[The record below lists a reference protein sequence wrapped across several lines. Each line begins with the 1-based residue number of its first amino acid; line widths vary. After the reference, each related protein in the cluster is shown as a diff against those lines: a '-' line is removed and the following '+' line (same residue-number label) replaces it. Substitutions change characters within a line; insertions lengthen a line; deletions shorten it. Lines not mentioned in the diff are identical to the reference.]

1 MSPAGRKRQY
11 IPQHTYRGRL
21 QRDDRFDN
29 VRGVLI
35 ILVVIGHFLFPLYQ
49 TRLVTGIIYAIY
61 VFHMPC
67 FVMVSGYYAKSIY
80 KTGYFRWGKIVQ
92 MFWLFILYECVVWI
106 TEGLGYGVIEPFPN
120 FFKESGAPWYLLCMV
135 YFYMTLPLFNM
146 VKRQRAKLA
155 VIIGLIFAASFGKYI
170 AQTGSW
176 FCMDRAISFL
186 PFFYIGYYNT
196 KTTMDRYL
204 LSPYK
209 RSIDIAAGI
218 LTALVFFLAYD
229 VLLRYNLVVFGT
241 SYNRYIAEDYSK
253 IWLFNLIWYAVAFII
268 SLGFIGSML
277 NRRMLIITALGRNT
291 LQIYFLHRPIRD
303 IMMYFGFYEWFNPHS
318 KINVMLLIIFCILL
332 TIFLG
337 NRFFGLI
344 FSYIR
349 SVFDPLLEKVG
360 AL

>member
-1 MSPAGRKRQY
+1 MSPISRKRQY
-11 IPQHTYRGRL
+11 IPQHTYKGRL
-21 QRDDRFDN
+21 RRDDRFDN

-35 ILVVIGHFLFPLYQ
+35 ILVVIGHFLFPVYQ
-49 TRLVTGIIYAIY
+49 TRFVTGIIYAIY

-67 FVMVSGYYAKSIY
+67 FVMVSGYYAKSVY
-80 KTGYFRWGKIVQ
+80 KNDWFRWGKVVQ
-92 MFWLFILYECVVWI
+92 MLWLYILYECIVWV
-106 TEGLGYGVIEPFPN
+106 TEGLAYGQMEPIPN
-120 FFKESGAPWYLLCMV
+120 FFKESGAPWYLLCMA
-135 YFYMTLPLFNM
+135 YFYMTLPLLHN
-146 VKRQRAKLA
+146 VDKQSAQLVIVAVLILA
-155 VIIGLIFAASFGKYI
+155 VSFGKYLL
-170 AQTGSW
+170 QTGSW
-176 FCMDRAISFL
+176 LCLDRMTSFL
-186 PFFYIGYYNT
+186 PFFYIGYFST
-196 KTTMDRYL
+196 KSNVERYL

-209 RSIDIAAGI
+209 RSIDIIGLI
-218 LTALVFFLAYD
+218 LTAIVFFLAYD

-268 SLGFIGSML
+268 SLGLIGSML

-318 KINVMLLIIFCILL
+318 KLNVVLLVLFCIGL

-337 NRFFGLI
+337 NGILGRI

-349 SVFDPLLEKVG
+349 SVFDPLLEKAG